1 MVNADNTQEFV
12 AIAGFRTAIP
22 PDRPD
27 LLLMEIKLADGNIAR
42 FSMTK
47 DSAVIFGQ
55 AITKAASPI
64 A

>member
-1 MVNADNTQEFV
+1 MVNETAQEFA
-12 AIAGFRTAIP
+12 AIAGFRTSIP

-27 LLLMEIKLADGNIAR
+27 LLLLEIKMADGTIAR

-47 DSAVIFGQ
+47 DSAVIFGEQ
-55 AITKAASPI
+55 ITKAASPV